1 VVDPPD
7 PGETGGPGPEQP
19 PPPDEGTTNHPGQGE
34 RLAFI
39 VYGGLHFGLIIA
51 LAALGLSLIFGTTG
65 LTNFAHGELVTFGAI
80 MGFLFNVGL
89 GLPVLWAA
97 VAAIAMGAAFGYVQD
112 RFFWSWLRSRG
123 MGLIA
128 MMIVSIGLA
137 LMLRFA
143 FLYFVGGETRR
154 YSEFVIQ
161 EPLLIG
167 PLIVTP
173 KSLVSGA
180 IALVVLVGVS
190 LALVYTRLGTAT
202 RAVADNPAL
211 AASSGIPVNQIIRLV
226 WAVGGALAA
235 LAGVILA
242 VEQGVDYQLGQT
254 ILLVIFAAV
263 VLGGLG
269 TAFGALLGSLII
281 GLFIEFSTLV
291 IPNEL
296 KYVGAL
302 AVLVVIL
309 LVRPQG
315 LLGQRERIG

>member
-1 VVDPPD
+1 
-7 PGETGGPGPEQP
+7 
-19 PPPDEGTTNHPGQGE
+19 
-34 RLAFI
+34 
-39 VYGGLHFGLIIA
+39 
-51 LAALGLSLIFGTTG
+51 
-65 LTNFAHGELVTFGAI
+65 
-80 MGFLFNVGL
+80 
-89 GLPVLWAA
+89 
-97 VAAIAMGAAFGYVQD
+97 
-112 RFFWSWLRSRG
+112 
-123 MGLIA
+123 
-128 MMIVSIGLA
+128 
-137 LMLRFA
+137 MLRFA

-180 IALVVLVGVS
+180 IALVVLVVVS
-190 LALVYTRLGTAT
+190 LALIYTRLGTAT

-211 AASSGIPVNQIIRLV
+211 AASSGIPVNRIIRLV

-269 TAFGALLGSLII
+269 TAFGALLGSVII